1 MAKISVIYHHFPH
14 YRAPVMRALA
24 SSQKHD
30 YHFYG
35 SLNDFD
41 GIKAFHGDDRVK
53 INPIFFKKNS
63 FGVMDI
69 SSFDEAVSK
78 EYDATIIIGHLKMP
92 GTWSALT
99 QAKSNGLK
107 TALWAHGWLRKEN
120 YFKGKLRN
128 YYFNKADC
136 VLTYGERAIK
146 IAKDSGFPSEKIN
159 VIWNSLDWDK
169 QSNIYNSLNNTPIR
183 DLRKDIDMP
192 LDKPILL
199 TISRITEICHYDWLI
214 KAVANIRE
222 KGQLLPEIWMIGQG
236 PVLEE
241 LRSLAQDLK
250 VPLHLKGAIYDE
262 GIIAKHIMAANLVV
276 SPGKLGLTAMHALAY
291 GTPAITHSN
300 FDLQMPEVESI
311 IEGKSGALFHYA
323 DIQDLVN
330 VISKSLESYSDKVK
344 VRENCRAALIGRFTP
359 QDQCYLIDA
368 AMDRIL
374 NG

>member
-1 MAKISVIYHHFPH
+1 MAKISIIYHHFPH

-24 SSQKHD
+24 SSKKHD

-41 GIKAFHGDDRVK
+41 GIKTFQGDDQVK

-63 FGVMDI
+63 FGTMDI
-69 SSFDEAVSK
+69 SSFEEAISK

-92 GTWSALT
+92 GTWKALN
-99 QAKSNGLK
+99 QAKRNGLK
-107 TALWAHGWLRKEN
+107 TALWAHGWLRREN

-136 VLTYGERAIK
+136 VLTYGARAIN
-146 IAKDSGFPSEKIN
+146 IAKDSGFPSEKIK
-159 VIWNSLDWDK
+159 VIWNSLDWEK
-169 QSNIYNSLNNTPIR
+169 QSTIYNNIKEIPLQT
-183 DLRKDIDMP
+183 LRKNINMP

-199 TISRITEICHYDWLI
+199 TISRVTEICYYDWLI
-214 KAVANIRE
+214 KAVANIRQ
-222 KGQLLPEIWMIGQG
+222 KGGILPEVWMIGEG
-236 PVLEE
+236 PALEE
-241 LRSLAQDLK
+241 LKSLARSLE
-250 VPLHLKGAIYDE
+250 VPLHSMGAIYDE
-262 GIIAKHIMAANLVV
+262 EIIARHIMAANLVI

-300 FDLQMPEVESI
+300 LDLQMPEIESI
-311 IEGKSGALFHYA
+311 IEGKSGSLFKYD
-323 DIQDLVN
+323 DIQDLAN
-330 VISKSLESYSDKVK
+330 VIQKSLEFYSNAD
-344 VRENCRAALIGRFTP
+344 VRQNCRAALIGRFTP

-368 AMDRIL
+368 AMDEVL

>member
-1 MAKISVIYHHFPH
+1 
-14 YRAPVMRALA
+14 MRALA
-24 SSQKHD
+24 SSKKHD

-41 GIKAFHGDDRVK
+41 GIKAFQGDDQVK

-63 FGVMDI
+63 FGAMDI
-69 SSFDEAVSK
+69 SSFEEAVSK

-92 GTWSALT
+92 GTWKALN

-107 TALWAHGWLRKEN
+107 TALWAHGWLRREN

-146 IAKDSGFPSEKIN
+146 IAKDSGFPSEKIK
-159 VIWNSLDWDK
+159 VIWNSLDWEK
-169 QSNIYNSLNNTPIR
+169 QSTIYKNIKEIPIQT
-183 DLRKDIDMP
+183 LRKNINMP

-199 TISRITEICHYDWLI
+199 TISRVTEICHYDWLI
-214 KAVANIRE
+214 KAVANIRQ
-222 KGQLLPEIWMIGQG
+222 KGGLLPEVWMIGKG
-236 PVLEE
+236 PALEE
-241 LRSLAQDLK
+241 LKSLAHSLE
-250 VPLHLKGAIYDE
+250 VPLHSMGAIYDE
-262 GIIAKHIMAANLVV
+262 EIIARHIMAANLVI

-300 FDLQMPEVESI
+300 LDLQMPEIESI
-311 IEGKSGALFHYA
+311 IEGKSGSLFKYN
-323 DIQDLVN
+323 DINDLAN
-330 VISKSLESYSDKVK
+330 VISKSLESYSNKFE

-368 AMDRIL
+368 AMDEVL